1 MPNKCVSPYPENKT
15 SKMCCQN
22 ICQEAV
28 TLLLLSM
35 TRSLVWVDYVC
46 NLSAT
51 SKMPNS
57 RRENELLFNSN
68 TRIKWSGSLEELFVS
83 AIHTIGIENATPT
96 AIKKEMDVPYLTRL
110 QVSSHLQKYRKKMAK
125 LNGENFSQKYKHS
138 VNFLINS

>member
-1 MPNKCVSPYPENKT
+1 MCLRIQRTKQAKCAVKT
-15 SKMCCQN
+15 FARKLSS
-22 ICQEAV
+22 
-28 TLLLLSM
+28 LLLSM
-35 TRSLVWVDYVC
+35 TRSLVWVDYC

-57 RRENELLFNSN
+57 RRENELLFNTN
-68 TRIKWSGSLEELFVS
+68 TRIKWSGSLEALFVS

-110 QVSSHLQKYRKKMAK
+110 QISSHLQKYRKKMAK
-125 LNGENFSQKYKHS
+125 RNGENLSQKNKHS